1 MFHLQSRKRVYF
13 INPFI
18 LRRPI
23 KRNGILMIEVLFM
36 PDSIIPSYRH
46 LEHLFDQI
54 GGSLV
59 WSHSFDADNEVFLM
73 NFH

>member
-1 MFHLQSRKRVYF
+1 
-13 INPFI
+13 
-18 LRRPI
+18 
-23 KRNGILMIEVLFM
+23 MIEVLFV